1 MRYFVSLF
9 NVYVTRGYLVRRAA
23 SCKNAVF
30 FVGIQKDSDLDN
42 WNDKV

>member
-1 MRYFVSLF
+1 MRYFVSVCD
-9 NVYVTRGYLVRRAA
+9 VYVTRGYLVRRVA

-30 FVGIQKDSDLDN
+30 FVGIQEDSLGN